1 LVLYYKDDVSILN
14 SYYTFVASKKDPAS
28 ITMADY
34 LIGNKG
40 FSIKCKNYGDDNSNS
55 FESEAIE
62 NVRLHV
68 SNTSL
73 LFYLEDLDEIYP
85 NSTAF
90 IFLSK
95 HSSESRIPT
104 LTCHFTGNY
113 TDDIHY
119 GGNPR
124 ELGISYPYFQKQYI
138 KEINNMRSLVSDYDI
153 VIEATH
159 HGPTSLRKPVTFIEI
174 GSTERQWVDKYV
186 ASVVCDCILTVITSG
201 TGHCKKVGIGLGGTH
216 YPVKFTRLLLES
228 EFGLGAVAAKHDLMS
243 INEDM
248 INQMISK
255 SVERVTHIVIDR
267 KGLGKEK
274 KRIIDLI
281 KNKSFDVLEI

>member
-1 LVLYYKDDVSILN
+1 
-14 SYYTFVASKKDPAS
+14 
-28 ITMADY
+28 MADY
-34 LIGNKG
+34 LIENKG
-40 FSIKCKNYGDDNSNS
+40 FSIKCENYSNDNNNS
-55 FESEAIE
+55 YESEAIE

-68 SNTSL
+68 SNTIP

-90 IFLSK
+90 IFLSR
-95 HSSESRIPT
+95 HSSESRTPT

-113 TDDIHY
+113 SDHSYY

-124 ELGISYPYFQKQYI
+124 QLGISYPYFQKQYM
-138 KEINNMRSLVSDYDI
+138 KEISNVRTLISDYDI

-174 GSTERQWVDKYV
+174 GSTERQWVDRYV
-186 ASVVCDCILTVITSG
+186 ASIVCDCILSVMTNG
-201 TGHCKKVGIGLGGTH
+201 TGRCKKVGIGLGGTH
-216 YPVKFTRLLLES
+216 YPVKFNRLLLES
-228 EFGLGAVAAKHDLMS
+228 EFGLGAVAAKRDLMS

-255 SVERVTHIVIDR
+255 SIERVTHIVIDR

-274 KRIIDLI
+274 KRIMDLI
-281 KNKSFDVLEI
+281 KNKSFNILEI